1 MPSHIP
7 SHPPRAA
14 AGDRVAL
21 GPGSHLMFKAVG
33 ADTDGAYALMEYVA
47 APGGG
52 SSLHSHSNE
61 EEAFYI
67 LNGAL
72 TFQLGEE
79 TVRATPGEFVRIPR
93 GMVHAF
99 VNAEPEPAMALIIL
113 SPAGL
118 EQFFVE
124 LAELVATSPDGTP
137 DSEAA
142 EALNKRF
149 GLDFQ

>member
-1 MPSHIP
+1 MASHLP

-21 GPGSHLMFKAVG
+21 GTGSHLMFKAVG

-47 APGGG
+47 APGSG
-52 SSLHSHSNE
+52 SSLHTHNNE

-67 LNGAL
+67 LGGAL

-99 VNAEPEPAMALIIL
+99 VNAEAEPAMALILL

-124 LAELVATSPDGTP
+124 LAELVAASPDGVP
-137 DSEAA
+137 DPDAA
-142 EALNKRF
+142 DALNKKY